1 MMSERDVWS
10 EVDAPDC
17 DAWENALSESQ
28 ANVAAA
34 QAKAA
39 ARMPQ
44 RDQELLTR
52 QQRQQTFL
60 HWYDTQEANTFFA

>member
-1 MMSERDVWS
+1 VWS

-52 QQRQQTFL
+52 QQRHQTFL
-60 HWYDTQEANTFFA
+60 HWYDIQQIQQANSFFA